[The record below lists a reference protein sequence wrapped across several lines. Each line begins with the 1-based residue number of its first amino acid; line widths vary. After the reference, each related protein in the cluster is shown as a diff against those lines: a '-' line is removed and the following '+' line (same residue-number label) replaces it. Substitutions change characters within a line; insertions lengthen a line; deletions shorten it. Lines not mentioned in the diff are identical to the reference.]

1 MIAPMTGEGPPWRI
15 AVVIATIGRP
25 VTVRRCVE
33 RLARQTRAADLVM
46 VVGVQAADAAG
57 QAAAG
62 VRPEVFLAPRGLC
75 RQRNHALDRLAG
87 RCDLVIF
94 FDDDYLPADDFIATA
109 ERLFAEQPDLVGA
122 TGRMIADGAL
132 GPGLGFDEAVAR
144 LEADRLDPDPPSWTR
159 PIRALYGCNMVYRA
173 AAIGTLRFDETL
185 PLYGWQEDID
195 FSYQMARRGRL
206 LKCDALAG
214 VHLGEKAGRTS
225 GKRLGYSQIAN
236 PIYLLKK
243 GTIPP
248 DLARRLMR
256 GNLASNLLR
265 SIRPEPYI
273 DRRGRL
279 AGNLLALIDLPR
291 GRLDPRRVLEL

>member
-1 MIAPMTGEGPPWRI
+1 
-15 AVVIATIGRP
+15 
-25 VTVRRCVE
+25 
-33 RLARQTRAADLVM
+33 
-46 VVGVQAADAAG
+46 
-57 QAAAG
+57 
-62 VRPEVFLAPRGLC
+62 
-75 RQRNHALDRLAG
+75 
-87 RCDLVIF
+87 
-94 FDDDYLPADDFIATA
+94 
-109 ERLFAEQPDLVGA
+109 
-122 TGRMIADGAL
+122 
-132 GPGLGFDEAVAR
+132 
-144 LEADRLDPDPPSWTR
+144 
-159 PIRALYGCNMVYRA
+159 
-173 AAIGTLRFDETL
+173 
-185 PLYGWQEDID
+185 
-195 FSYQMARRGRL
+195 MARRGRL

-265 SIRPEPYI
+265 SFRPEPYI